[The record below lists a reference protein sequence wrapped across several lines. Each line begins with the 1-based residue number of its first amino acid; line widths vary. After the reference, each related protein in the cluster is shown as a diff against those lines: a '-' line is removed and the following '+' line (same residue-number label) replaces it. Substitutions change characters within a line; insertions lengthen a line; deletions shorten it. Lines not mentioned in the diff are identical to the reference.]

1 MRTRHLLE
9 VDDLTP
15 EELEEVLVLG
25 QGQTL
30 HRVMEGRGA
39 ALLFEKPS
47 ARTRHS
53 TEMAVVQLGGHPV
66 YVRPDEVGI
75 DTRETAEDVART
87 LSQFHAA
94 ICARVFD
101 HAVLERMA
109 GAGSV
114 PVVNLLSDAA
124 HPLQAI
130 ADLLTIAAGPGL
142 NGTSLAWVG
151 DFSNVARSLALAS
164 AMVGI
169 EVRVASPE
177 GYGPSES
184 DLARVRALGGTI
196 EVAPSPAEAVAGVDA
211 VSTDAWYSMG
221 QEAEA
226 ASRRPLFEPFRVD
239 AALMAQAAPE
249 AIFLHCLPA
258 HRGEEVTDEVL
269 DGPAS
274 RVWPQAANRLHAARA
289 VLAFLLGVRP

>member
-1 MRTRHLLE
+1 MTAGHLLE

-15 EELEEVLVLG
+15 AELEEVLVLG

-101 HAVLERMA
+101 HHVLERMA

-130 ADLLTIAAGPGL
+130 ADLLTIASGPGL
-142 NGTSLAWVG
+142 SGTSLAWVG

-169 EVRVASPE
+169 DLRVASPD
-177 GYGPSES
+177 GYGPSED

-196 EVAPSPAEAVAGVDA
+196 DVADTAAAAVEGVDA

-226 ASRRPLFEPFRVD
+226 AERRPLFEPYRVD
-239 AALMAQAAPE
+239 ASLMAVAKPE

-258 HRGEEVTDEVL
+258 HRGEEVTDEIL

-289 VLAFLLGVRP
+289 VLAYLLGVRP

>member
-1 MRTRHLLE
+1 MTLRHLLD
-9 VDDLTP
+9 VDDLNAD
-15 EELEEVLVLG
+15 ELEEVLALG
-25 QGQTL
+25 RAGTCD
-30 HRVMEGRGA
+30 RVMEGRGA

-75 DTRETAEDVART
+75 DQRETAEDLART
-87 LSQFHAA
+87 LSQFHGA

-101 HAVLERMA
+101 HPVLERMA

-114 PVVNLLSDAA
+114 PVVNLLSDLA
-124 HPLQAI
+124 HPLQAV
-130 ADLLTIAAGPGL
+130 ADLLTMAETVGL
-142 NGTSLAWVG
+142 EGCTVAWVG
-151 DFSNVARSLALAS
+151 DFSNVARSLALGA
-164 AMVGI
+164 AMAGVG
-169 EVRVASPE
+169 VRVACPE
-177 GYGPSES
+177 GYGPSAA
-184 DLARVRALGGTI
+184 DGDRVRALGGTL
-196 EVAPSPAEAVAGVDA
+196 EVTDSPAEAVAGVDA

-226 ASRRPLFEPFRVD
+226 ATRRPLFEPYRVD
-239 AALMAQAAPE
+239 AALMAQAAPG

-274 RVWPQAANRLHAARA
+274 QVWRQAGNRLHAARA
-289 VLAFLLGVRP
+289 SLAWLMGARP